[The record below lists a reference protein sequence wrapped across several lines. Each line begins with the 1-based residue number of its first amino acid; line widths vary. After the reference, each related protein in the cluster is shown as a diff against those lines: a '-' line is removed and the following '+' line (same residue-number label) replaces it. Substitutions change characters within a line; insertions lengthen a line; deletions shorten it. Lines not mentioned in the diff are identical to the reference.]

1 MRLAQNPTS
10 PPDTGIDLGQHSPKA
25 GKGLQ
30 PFFAI
35 PTEMSSQRWVEYAL
49 TWSCTYGKRLELAS
63 LNCQS
68 HSHAIDDKLFH
79 LQCKSS
85 ESELGQTR
93 RFGGVRATSALP
105 SKTDIHRDGR
115 HVSKVPLPDI
125 HRANA

>member
-35 PTEMSSQRWVEYAL
+35 PTEMSSQRRVEYAL
-49 TWSCTYGKRLELAS
+49 TWSCTDGKRLELAS

-68 HSHAIDDKLFH
+68 HSPAIIHDKLFH
-79 LQCKSS
+79 
-85 ESELGQTR
+85 
-93 RFGGVRATSALP
+93 
-105 SKTDIHRDGR
+105 
-115 HVSKVPLPDI
+115 
-125 HRANA
+125 